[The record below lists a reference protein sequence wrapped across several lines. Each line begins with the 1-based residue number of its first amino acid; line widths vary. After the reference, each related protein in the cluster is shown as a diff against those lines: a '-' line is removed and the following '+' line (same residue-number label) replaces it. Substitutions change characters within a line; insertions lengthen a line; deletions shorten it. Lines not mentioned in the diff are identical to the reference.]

1 MSYCKAERKTANKLR
16 KCSGHLD
23 TTQSFQGPEPRSFSV
38 TFSLLHYPPP
48 PILAFWPVH
57 TVPQAMEDKEAA
69 GKMGRRSGGERRR
82 GKVGGRKTRIRK
94 MGRAENRERQGLIY
108 TNHL

>member
-69 GKMGRRSGGERRR
+69 GKMGRRSGGERR
-82 GKVGGRKTRIRK
+82 GKNVPASAAQCPGKTGQVTK
-94 MGRAENRERQGLIY
+94 ELLIIWGK
-108 TNHL
+108 L